1 MLPGV
6 LKGGTVLYP
15 LGVEA
20 VPPFFVPS
28 ILSRSQLYF
37 GEMVSNGTRK

>member
-1 MLPGV
+1 MLPGA

-20 VPPFFVPS
+20 VPPFVCPFNVYGVVV
-28 ILSRSQLYF
+28 L
-37 GEMVSNGTRK
+37 VSGGR